1 MRGAGGT
8 PEMGHRDQS
17 ENGGIPPLT
26 VESAPVTPLD
36 ECKPTPAILDLMS
49 NINCGKTKCW
59 PGEAHYMKA
68 KQVQSL
74 DEAGVKHKNCII
86 HQDTEWVVVLL
97 KHTPTGAK
105 SSKH

>member
-74 DEAGVKHKNCII
+74 DEAGVKHKNLY
-86 HQDTEWVVVLL
+86 HSPGHRMGGGSVKT
-97 KHTPTGAK
+97 HPNRG
-105 SSKH
+105 